1 MSYED
6 EYNYEKEYEFADGGW
21 NPEKVAVFKEQFFEF
36 IKYVKINSKEKGQI
50 VVGDYV
56 YRAQRKFLDSIFD
69 GLAEDKHDFKVLKS
83 RQLGISTI
91 SRALTLF
98 WIGIHPGM
106 KGYMVYDTGEHREE
120 ARLELV
126 AMIESLPVSLGF
138 PVISRQN
145 RTLLALSNGSTMTF
159 ASAGVRESKSSGTLG
174 RSSGINFV
182 HASEMCS
189 WNNVEGLESFKNA
202 LAEEFPDRLFIWE
215 STARG
220 FNQWHDMWGEALA
233 DENHQVT
240 IFLGWFMKDNQQIRR
255 SDPDFA
261 KYGVQPPSEAEL
273 QMLKEVKAESNWDI
287 TPEQLAWYRRKMD
300 PSAQSEGD
308 APAEFEGDV
317 LKIQEQPS
325 TAKEAFQMT
334 GATFFEPVDL
344 TRIAT
349 DYTSRK
355 FQTYSFTPGMEFTAC
370 RVHKAHNARSVQLK
384 VWEEPDPDGVYVIA
398 ADPAFGSNENNDRS
412 AIQVLR
418 CYADCVEQVAEYAWP
433 LINTRQFAW
442 VIAALLG
449 WYQECYFILE
459 LNGPG
464 GAVLQEFQ
472 SLRHQLQVGYQRVAA
487 EEKGLANIFGNVKQY
502 LYTRVDSMSA
512 GRNLHFQT
520 TGRLKVYIMERLR
533 DFVGNDKM
541 IIRSMDTVEEMR
553 AITREGDTIEAG
565 GSKKD
570 DRVIALALGVRIWE
584 DRVKKGMSAL
594 NRTRD
599 FEIAKK
605 RMTVVDQANLFH
617 RNQITTFFNKK
628 NAQRTNA
635 RTQALRDQWRRG
647 VRR

>member
-1 MSYED
+1 MSD
-6 EYNYEKEYEFADGGW
+6 EYNYEKEYEFAEGGW
-21 NPEKVAVFKEQFFEF
+21 DAEKVAVFKDEFFEF
-36 IKYVKINSKEKGQI
+36 IKHVKINSKEKGQI
-50 VVGDYV
+50 TVGDHV
-56 YRAQRKFLDSIFD
+56 YRAQQKFLDTIFD
-69 GLAEDKHDFKVLKS
+69 GLSNDIHDFKVLKS

-126 AMIESLPVSLGF
+126 AMIESLPASLGF
-138 PVISRQN
+138 PVIARQN

-220 FNQWHDMWGEALA
+220 FNQWHDMWEEAVE
-233 DENHQVT
+233 DKNHQVAL
-240 IFLGWFMKDNQQIRR
+240 FLGWFMKNNQQIRR
-255 SDPDFA
+255 SDPDFE
-261 KYGVQPPSEAEL
+261 KYGIQPPSE
-273 QMLKEVKAESNWDI
+273 KESEMIVAVKTESKWDI

-300 PSAQSEGD
+300 PLAKAEGD

-317 LKIQEQPS
+317 LKMQEQPS
-325 TAKEAFQMT
+325 TAEEAFQMT
-334 GATFFEPVDL
+334 GATFFEPLDL

-349 DYTSRK
+349 KHVSSR
-355 FQTYSFTPGMEFTAC
+355 FQTYSFTPGLEFTAC
-370 RVHKAHNARSVQLK
+370 RVHKAHNAKSVQLK
-384 VWEEPDPDGVYVIA
+384 VWEEPDPDGIYVIA
-398 ADPAFGSNENNDRS
+398 ADPAHGANETNDRS
-412 AIQVLR
+412 AVQVLR

-449 WYQECYFILE
+449 WYSECYFILE

-464 GAVLQEFQ
+464 KSVLQEIQ
-472 SLRHQLQVGYQRVAA
+472 SLRFQLERGYLRA
-487 EEKGLANIFGNVKQY
+487 ESQEKGLANIFGNVKQY

-512 GRNLHFQT
+512 GRNLHFVT
-520 TGRLKVYIMERLR
+520 TGPLKVLVMERLR
-533 DFVGNDKM
+533 DFVGADKV
-541 IIRSMDTVEEMR
+541 ILRSMDTVEEMKSIAR
-553 AITREGDTIEAG
+553 DGDSIEAAG
-565 GSKKD
+565 AKKD
-570 DRVIALALGVRIWE
+570 DRVMTMALGINMWESRVR
-584 DRVKKGMSAL
+584 KQMSAL
-594 NRTRD
+594 SRTRD
-599 FEIAKK
+599 FEISKK
-605 RMTVVDQANLFH
+605 RMTITDQAAMFQQH
-617 RNQITTFFNKK
+617 QITSFFATK
-628 NAQRTNA
+628 AGA
-635 RTQALRDQWRRG
+635 RKRAAISANRDAWRRG